1 MKKLII
7 RLSLFAIL
15 SVILQAN
22 SCYPDEMKG
31 CDCEAESTAHAIKTI
46 SSGNPSASF
55 SVYEFTGT
63 NQADAACH
71 AQMELTFRWASDVR
85 AKTGE
90 RPYIS
95 YEFTSLFGYF
105 PTNTN
110 MEQLTIDENGIHTY
124 KISIDEASD
133 KTKPEGSNYGFQLNF
148 SGEPTNADVIECD
161 MKIKY
166 RQYSEDAYVNGC
178 TDSPGGK

>member
-1 MKKLII
+1 MKKIMFRI
-7 RLSLFAIL
+7 SLFAVL

-22 SCYPDEMKG
+22 SCYPDETTG
-31 CDCEAESTAHAIKTI
+31 CDCEAESTAYAMKTI

-55 SVYEFTGT
+55 SVYEYAGT

-71 AQMELTFRWASDVR
+71 TNMELTFRWASDIR

-95 YEFTSLFGYF
+95 YEFTTLFGYF
-105 PTNTN
+105 PTNPG
-110 MEQLTIDENGIHTY
+110 MEKLTIDENGIHIY
-124 KISIDEASD
+124 KISINEAAD
-133 KTKPEGSNYGFQLNF
+133 KSKPEGSNYGFQLNYIA
-148 SGEPTNADVIECD
+148 EPSNADVVQCTME
-161 MKIKY
+161 IKY

-178 TDSPGGK
+178 TVDK